1 MEALTCL
8 YLLYMK
14 QSGTRHRL
22 MAALMIS
29 SQLLLTAFMMYW
41 LVGQYREERTVLYG
55 QLKKEYF
62 LVQDQLLDSMLME
75 HLVMPS
81 LDDSVMVMKQ
91 VFKDSP
97 FDSDSLTIHLNGMAL
112 PDSGT
117 RTFDISTSFSAEERM
132 VRSVKLF
139 INKNPMAFHSNSG
152 VHVFATNL
160 DTTSLFLNLEQA
172 LQEKNWP
179 FVLTWTG
186 EDPDRAEESKN
197 SGIILGGGP
206 DSALPKLRVNHTAAY
221 LIRSILPQI
230 LFGLIL
236 LLLSG
241 SALLF
246 AYRSLLRQLALN
258 KLRNDFVGNI
268 SHELKTP
275 VSTVKVALE
284 ALRSYDKQK
293 DPVKADEYL
302 EMANRELARLE
313 SLVGKVLHHEILD
326 NPSLVLDKEPCDPGE
341 LARSAIRTL
350 EIPIRKTGARVALTE
365 EGRPCRVQVDR
376 VYVEGMIIN
385 LIDNSLKY
393 SGEHPEIAVHIAC
406 NPSATTLSVTDK
418 GPGIP
423 EEYKDQVFEKFF
435 RIPAGNTHNV
445 KGYGLGLNFA
455 AQVMAK
461 HGGNISYSK
470 PPDGGC
476 RFTLEFPRT
485 VS

>member
-1 MEALTCL
+1 
-8 YLLYMK
+8 
-14 QSGTRHRL
+14 

-29 SQLLLTAFMMYW
+29 SQVLLTAFLVYW
-41 LVGQYREERTVLYG
+41 LAGQYREEQKVLHG

-62 LVQDQLLDSMLME
+62 LVQDQLLDSALMK

-81 LDDSVMVMKQ
+81 LDDSVIVRMKR
-91 VFKDSP
+91 VFKEAP
-97 FDSDSLTIHLNGMAL
+97 FEKDSLSIHLDGSAL
-112 PDSGT
+112 PDSGIH
-117 RTFDISTSFSAEERM
+117 TFNVSTSFSEEDRM

-139 INKNPMAFHSNSG
+139 INENPMAFHSESG
-152 VHVFATNL
+152 VHVFAMNL
-160 DTTSLFLNLEQA
+160 DTVSLFLNMERA
-172 LQEKNWP
+172 LMEKNWP
-179 FVLTWTG
+179 FALEWAV
-186 EDPDRAEESKN
+186 EDSGQKDAAKIP
-197 SGIILGGGP
+197 GIILGGGP
-206 DSALPKLRVNHTAAY
+206 DSVLPELRVNRTAGY
-221 LIRSILPQI
+221 LFRAILPQCF
-230 LFGLIL
+230 FGLTL

-246 AYRSLLRQLALN
+246 TYRSLLRQLALN

-284 ALRSYDKQK
+284 ALRNYDKQK
-293 DPVKADEYL
+293 DPGKRDEYL

-313 SLVGKVLHHEILD
+313 LLVGKVLHHEMLD
-326 NPSLVLDKEPCDPGE
+326 NPSLVLEKEPCDPGD
-341 LARSAIRTL
+341 LARSAILTL
-350 EIPIRKTGARVALTE
+350 EIPILNAGASVVLTE
-365 EGRPCRVQVDR
+365 EGGPCQLWVDR

-393 SGEHPEIAVHIAC
+393 AGENPEIQLHITC
-406 NPSATTLSVTDK
+406 NPSATILSVTDK

-435 RIPAGNTHNV
+435 RIPAGNKHNV

-455 AQVMAK
+455 SQVMAK
-461 HGGNISYSK
+461 HGGRISYSNQ
-470 PPDGGC
+470 PEGGC

-485 VS
+485 GS